1 MKQMFDKFFNSTTM
15 TTKQGKILIV
25 DDNEDILFALNLLLQ
40 PHVEKVKVTTQPERI
55 AHFIETFAPDVILL
69 DMNFTKDAD
78 SGHEGFFWLK
88 KIKETDSDAV
98 VIFVTAYSDT
108 EKAVQAIKAGATD
121 FIPKPWAKDKL
132 LATVASGVE
141 LRRKRTE
148 VSQLKN
154 KWRLLRATFRFPKLS
169 EKAK

>member
-1 MKQMFDKFFNSTTM
+1 M
-15 TTKQGKILIV
+15 
-25 DDNEDILFALNLLLQ
+25 A
-40 PHVEKVKVTTQPERI
+40 R
-55 AHFIETFAPDVILL
+55 
-69 DMNFTKDAD
+69 
-78 SGHEGFFWLK
+78 K
-88 KIKETDSDAV
+88 KIKETDPDAV

-132 LATVASGVE
+132 LATVASAVE

-148 VSQLKN
+148 VSQLKKN
-154 KWRLLRATFRFPKLS
+154 KWRLLRATFRFLKSS